1 MGARQTMLSI
11 GNVVGPLFG
20 SLLYSKGNPSIF
32 IISGYIILGSLAIYI
47 LYFFLYNKRQ
57 VQLNN

>member
-11 GNVVGPLFG
+11 GNVVGPLLG
-20 SLLYSKGNPSIF
+20 SLLYSKGIPSIF

>member
-1 MGARQTMLSI
+1 MLSI